1 MTLRRSFCRLFNRV
15 LLLSGVLLGLSI
27 LLQHFEVMSPLPT
40 LRAANKAF
48 FTSLHTPTAVFVG
61 GTSGIGRAM
70 AEALAAHT
78 EGNANIVIVGRNRK
92 AAQEILASFPS
103 SSAKRE
109 FIESDVTKSISGL
122 SSVTAQIAAT
132 FPDGIDFLVLTPGYA
147 AMDGRIENEEGIDR
161 KMAVNYY
168 ARWKFIYDLAPIL
181 REGGKVISVLGAG
194 YGGKIDVEDLGLK
207 KPGAYSVS
215 KVAMVTPTY
224 TDLMMQVCFDPTH
237 LISVSNYCVRASL
250 RCTPS
255 IHSRKPTQVVY
266 APITFRLPPLGLFVG
281 RHPLL
286 TCCTH
291 SCPVLQS
298 ARRTCGM
305 V

>member
-1 MTLRRSFCRLFNRV
+1 
-15 LLLSGVLLGLSI
+15 
-27 LLQHFEVMSPLPT
+27 MSPLPA
-40 LRAANKAF
+40 LRASNKAF
-48 FTSLHTPTAVFVG
+48 FASLHTPTAVFVG

-78 EGNANIVIVGRNRK
+78 EGDANIVIVGRNGK

-194 YGGKIDVEDLGLK
+194 YGSKIDVEDLGLK

-215 KVAMVTPTY
+215 KVAGVTPTY
-224 TDLMMQVCFDPTH
+224 TDLMMQSFAALYPKHSFTQANPGGVRTNYLSSSPTRLVRWTAPLTYLAYPFMSSPAECAENMWH
-237 LISVSNYCVRASL
+237 GIINVAKDGGAYRIGSKGEDLGKKNWYGTEEERKKLWEHTVESVKAS
-250 RCTPS
+250 
-255 IHSRKPTQVVY
+255 
-266 APITFRLPPLGLFVG
+266 
-281 RHPLL
+281 
-286 TCCTH
+286 
-291 SCPVLQS
+291 
-298 ARRTCGM
+298 
-305 V
+305 